1 MRLVLWKLSTST
13 SYDFIIW
20 LPSQFD
26 LLPMIFWDSSTLY
39 YSNSLLFKTWEYKL
53 SSSSMKNIAKDFFP
67 NMCGIIVGLIL
78 IFFLF
83 FLKTNKIWTNEIYT
97 YSLRMVFFSEN
108 DFFLV
113 ALPFSLLLEP
123 LPHHSTRAEN
133 QLLLLLLLRASNTLI
148 LTKFIYEAKFTSWK
162 GMLAKYLFH
171 HF

>member
-108 DFFLV
+108 DFFGSITFQLT
-113 ALPFSLLLEP
+113 PRTPPSSLNKSWEP
-123 LPHHSTRAEN
+123 AST
-133 QLLLLLLLRASNTLI
+133 TLT
-148 LTKFIYEAKFTSWK
+148 LKSF
-162 GMLAKYLFH
+162 
-171 HF
+171 